1 MKALVLTSMAAAAVA
16 CIALTSNA
24 EQAVQAKPLPAMT
37 FEYTPGDFLPVEFG
51 ETNWQDTKT
60 YGLAK
65 AETGTEWVRVDD
77 DAILIEQ
84 ASGEILYVAYD
95 LEARRTVS

>member
-1 MKALVLTSMAAAAVA
+1 MGAAISKRHVVTGFIHDLLQGEVLQV
-16 CIALTSNA
+16 
-24 EQAVQAKPLPAMT
+24 
-37 FEYTPGDFLPVEFG
+37 G
-51 ETNWQDTKT
+51 
-60 YGLAK
+60 
-65 AETGTEWVRVDD
+65 VRVDD